1 MPARVSPPPPR
12 FQVVLVRHGE
22 TEWSLIGRHTGT
34 TDLPLTQAGR
44 ETARRLRARLAA
56 RTFAAVWTSPRA
68 RARETAELAGF
79 GARAEIVPDT
89 VEWNYGEYEGLT
101 TAEIRDQRAGWS
113 VWHDGCPG
121 GESAADVGARADRA
135 IERLRASRG
144 DVLLFS
150 HAHFLRTLAARW
162 IDMPPDAGERLW
174 LTTGAICVLGWE
186 REVPVIQ
193 HWNQPDSAHVRG

>member
-1 MPARVSPPPPR
+1 MSSPAPR
-12 FQVVLVRHGE
+12 HQVVLVRHGE
-22 TEWSLIGRHTGT
+22 TEWSTTGRHTGT

-68 RARETAELAGF
+68 RARETADLAGF
-79 GARAEIVPDT
+79 GARTEVVPDI

-101 TAEIRDQRAGWS
+101 TVEIRARQPNWS
-113 VWHDGCPG
+113 VWRDGCPG
-121 GESAADVGARADRA
+121 GESAADVGMRADRA
-135 IERLRASRG
+135 VERLRASSG
-144 DVLLFS
+144 EVLLFS

-162 IDMPPDAGERLW
+162 IEMPPTVGERLW

-193 HWNQPDSAHVRG
+193 HWNQQDSAHVRS

>member
-1 MPARVSPPPPR
+1 M
-12 FQVVLVRHGE
+12 LVRHGE
-22 TEWSLIGRHTGT
+22 TEWSTIGRHTGT
-34 TDLPLTQAGR
+34 TDLSLTEAGR

-68 RARETAELAGF
+68 RARETADLAGF
-79 GARAEIVPDT
+79 GERAELVPEI

-101 TAEIRDQRAGWS
+101 TVEIRARQPDWS
-113 VWHDGCPG
+113 VWRDGCPS

-135 IERLRASRG
+135 VARLRASRG
-144 DVLLFS
+144 EVLLFS

-162 IDMPPDAGERLW
+162 IELPPTVGERLW

-186 REVPVIQ
+186 REVPVIR
-193 HWNQPDSAHVRG
+193 HWNQQDHAEVRG